1 MRVRKDEHIEKSA
14 FEQLVYKCQNNSK
27 YIIMTSE
34 YNKFYIDANGNI
46 GTRKSGDNVLT
57 GLLIGLVVPAI
68 VFLVIIYGMT
78 HYDMA
83 KLISYSWQ
91 AYGNS
96 IFMPVTI
103 ASLLPNMFVFFWM
116 YKTERWNMTRGLV
129 VATFSILA
137 IFAARAYIF

>member
-1 MRVRKDEHIEKSA
+1 
-14 FEQLVYKCQNNSK
+14 
-27 YIIMTSE
+27 MTSE

-46 GTRKSGDNVLT
+46 GTRKSGDNVMI